1 MNNTL
6 RNSWRFSRKI
16 NMEVYQKNGTRQRQ
30 HVKLFT
36 QASSLNYYQGKHN
49 ISSTSCQNSNYT
61 ENTSDHW
68 NIEFSEA
75 QDANC
80 ETLNQAVQTPNMSR
94 NKKYKSNLKAQSSA
108 CSGPSDFSKTTI
120 SNGILRYGWI
130 HSFSHLISS
139 RNFQTCSVAEKKKL
153 FLN

>member
-1 MNNTL
+1 MNNSL
-6 RNSWRFSRKI
+6 RNSWRFSRQMNK
-16 NMEVYQKNGTRQRQ
+16 EAYQKNGTRQWQ

-36 QASSLNYYQGKHN
+36 QASSLTYYQGKHDH
-49 ISSTSCQNSNYT
+49 SSTSCQNSNDT
-61 ENTSDHW
+61 ENASDHW

-94 NKKYKSNLKAQSSA
+94 NKNYKSNVKAQSSV
-108 CSGPSDFSKTTI
+108 CSGPSDFAKTTI

-130 HSFSHLISS
+130 YRLSHLISS
-139 RNFQTCSVAEKKKL
+139 RNFQTCSVA
-153 FLN
+153 